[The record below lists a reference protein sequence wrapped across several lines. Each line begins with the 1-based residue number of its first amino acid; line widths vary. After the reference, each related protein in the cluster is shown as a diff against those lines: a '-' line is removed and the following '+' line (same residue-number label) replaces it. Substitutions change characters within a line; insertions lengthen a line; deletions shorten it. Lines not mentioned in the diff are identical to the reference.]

1 MGITTLVFQME
12 FDLQNAEIPYAITS
26 AVNELR
32 GGRVSRIE
40 ISIVERSHGRQLRIE
55 GRKEE
60 EAEKGSET

>member
-12 FDLQNAEIPYAITS
+12 FDLQNSEIPYAINS

-32 GGRVSRIE
+32 GPGDRVSRIE

-60 EAEKGSET
+60 EEA